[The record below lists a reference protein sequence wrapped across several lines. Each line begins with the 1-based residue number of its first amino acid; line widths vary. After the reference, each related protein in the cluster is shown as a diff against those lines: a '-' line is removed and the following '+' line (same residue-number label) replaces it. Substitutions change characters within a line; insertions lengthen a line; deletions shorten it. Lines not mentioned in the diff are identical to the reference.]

1 MPRVIDHDE
10 RRAQLSEAVWRVIEQ
25 DGGHGLTIRRIADE
39 SGWSVGAIAH
49 YFPSKDDLLLAAYR
63 RALQRVNDRFYA
75 DLEAHRGLAG
85 LRAAVQHNL
94 CLTPESHLVARVWL
108 AFLSRVSVRD
118 DFQRLQR
125 TDNASWQRAMQDKM
139 REAVAD
145 GELPAGVDLDGEA
158 TLLAAFVDGTAM
170 RAALDPAS
178 FPAERQLEL
187 LDAYLTGRGLAAG
200 VTPPAPGRRGP
211 ARTPR
216 RRSSTSR

>member
-25 DGGHGLTIRRIADE
+25 DGGDGLTVRRIAEE
-39 SGWSVGAIAH
+39 SGWSIGAIAH

-63 RALQRVNDRFYA
+63 LALQRVNDRFYD
-75 DLEAHRGLAG
+75 DLEAHRGLRG
-85 LRAAVQHNL
+85 LRAALFHNL

-108 AFLSRVSVRD
+108 AFLSRVTVRN
-118 DFQRLQR
+118 DFQQLQR
-125 TDNASWQRAMQDKM
+125 TDNTNWQSAMQDKM
-139 REAVAD
+139 SEAITD
-145 GELPAGVDLDGEA
+145 GELSPDVDLDSEA

-187 LDAYLTGRGLAAG
+187 LDGYLKGRELM
-200 VTPPAPGRRGP
+200 PPAQSGEARREP
-211 ARTPR
+211 A
-216 RRSSTSR
+216 